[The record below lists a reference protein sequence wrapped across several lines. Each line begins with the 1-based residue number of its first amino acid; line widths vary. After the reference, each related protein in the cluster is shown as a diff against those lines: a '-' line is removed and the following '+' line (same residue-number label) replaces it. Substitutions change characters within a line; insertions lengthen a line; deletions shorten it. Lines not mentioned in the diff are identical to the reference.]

1 MLFSPYLMYSYTMG
15 SRATLGRATD
25 QEGAVSDDYVTM
37 REAQEILGVS
47 NFTVWQMVKDG
58 RLTAYRSET
67 DRRKKLIRRADLS
80 ALQQPQVMGEATDDA
95 KKAAA

>member
-1 MLFSPYLMYSYTMG
+1 VAEEFV
-15 SRATLGRATD
+15 TL
-25 QEGAVSDDYVTM
+25 

-58 RLTAYRSET
+58 RLETFRSDI
-67 DRRKKLIRRADLS
+67 DRRKKFVRRADLDS
-80 ALQQPQVMGEATDDA
+80 IKAIRPIQVEDA

>member
-1 MLFSPYLMYSYTMG
+1 M
-15 SRATLGRATD
+15 
-25 QEGAVSDDYVTM
+25 DDEYVTM

-58 RLTAYRSET
+58 RLTAFRSDV
-67 DRRKKLIRRADLS
+67 DRRKKLVRRRDLD
-80 ALQQPQVMGEATDDA
+80 ALLAPKPVVMHERAGDEA

>member
-1 MLFSPYLMYSYTMG
+1 MG
-15 SRATLGRATD
+15 D
-25 QEGAVSDDYVTM
+25 EYVTM

-67 DRRKKLIRRADLS
+67 DRRKKLIRRADLT
-80 ALQQPQVMGEATDDA
+80 ALQQPQAIGEAPDDT